1 MGISKTKNLSDLN
14 SDASKK
20 EQHDEFSL
28 DGVNF
33 DTIALEGLPSET
45 QVNSHRRVYKV
56 EEPKKASPANEKKVI
71 ETSSTSESKPAII
84 KCSNSEEENTTANS
98 NQCEEY
104 KNTTN
109 AECVHTS
116 KSMSTEKAIKILKFI
131 LLTPVSVIKRL
142 DAFSVLFTLACVAVV
157 FLVELGIVFRV
168 I

>member
-1 MGISKTKNLSDLN
+1 METAKTKNLSDLN

-28 DGVNF
+28 DGISF
-33 DTIALEGLPSET
+33 DTIELEALPNEI
-45 QVNSHRRVYKV
+45 QVNTHRRIYKGK
-56 EEPKKASPANEKKVI
+56 EAKKASPVDEKKVI

-104 KNTTN
+104 KNMTN
-109 AECVHTS
+109 VECVHTE
-116 KSMSTEKAIKILKFI
+116 KSMATEKAIEILKFI
-131 LLTPVSVIKRL
+131 MLTPVRIVKRL
-142 DAFSVLFTLACVAVV
+142 DAFSVLFTLACVALT
-157 FLVELGIVFRV
+157 FLIELAIVFRV